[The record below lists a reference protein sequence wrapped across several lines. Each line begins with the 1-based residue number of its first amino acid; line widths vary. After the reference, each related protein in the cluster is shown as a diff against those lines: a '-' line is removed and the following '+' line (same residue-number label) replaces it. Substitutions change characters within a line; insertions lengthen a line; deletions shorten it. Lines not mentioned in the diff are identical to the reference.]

1 MKKRLM
7 TFGTAA
13 LPGLPAMAFLA
24 AAFLGALSLGA
35 SSEAR
40 AANPTPINKFSDWV
54 ASTYDDN
61 GKTLCFATTE
71 PKRVTGKYQ
80 GRGKPYIAVT
90 HAPAANVR
98 DQISYVAGYDFKPDS
113 DVKVTI
119 GKETFMLGVLQKGRA
134 WAKDSDTDKAL
145 VLAMRKG
152 NSLTVKGTSTHGND
166 ITDTYSLIGFS
177 KAYQAI
183 GAACKI
189 Q

>member
-1 MKKRLM
+1 MMKRLLA
-7 TFGTAA
+7 FGTAA
-13 LPGLPAMAFLA
+13 LPVFPALAFLA
-24 AAFLGALSLGA
+24 LLSLA
-35 SSEAR
+35 TSFEAR

-71 PKRVTGKYQ
+71 PKRVSGKYQ

-98 DQISYVAGYDFKPDS
+98 DQVSYVAGYDFKPDS

-119 GKETFMLGVLQKGRA
+119 GKETFMLSVLQKGRA

-152 NSLTVKGTSTHGND
+152 NSLTIKGSPAHGND
-166 ITDTYSLIGFS
+166 ITDVYSLIGFS

-183 GAACKI
+183 GTACKV

>member
-13 LPGLPAMAFLA
+13 LPGFATAVFLV
-24 AAFLGALSLGA
+24 ALMLTA
-35 SSEAR
+35 SFEAR

-152 NSLTVKGTSTHGND
+152 SSLTIKGTTAHGND
-166 ITDTYSLIGFS
+166 ITDIYSLIGFS

-183 GAACKI
+183 SAACKI

>member
-1 MKKRLM
+1 MKKRLLA
-7 TFGTAA
+7 FG
-13 LPGLPAMAFLA
+13 A
-24 AAFLGALSLGA
+24 AAFLAVATLAGAF
-35 SSEAR
+35 EAR
-40 AANPTPINKFSDWV
+40 AANPVPINKFGDWV
-54 ASTYDDN
+54 ASTYDDS

-71 PKRVTGKYQ
+71 PRRVAGKYA

-98 DQISYVAGYDFKPDS
+98 DQVSYVAGYDFKPDS
-113 DVKVTI
+113 DVKVTV

-152 NSLTVKGTSTHGND
+152 NSLTIKGTSAHGTD
-166 ITDTYSLIGFS
+166 ITDVYSLMGFS

-183 GAACKI
+183 GVACKI

>member
-1 MKKRLM
+1 MTFEVKVMMKRLM
-7 TFGTAA
+7 AFGAA
-13 LPGLPAMAFLA
+13 ASLA
-24 AAFLGALSLGA
+24 AVVLAAGF
-35 SSEAR
+35 EAQ
-40 AANPTPINKFSDWV
+40 AANPVPINKFGEWV
-54 ASTYDDN
+54 ASTYDDS

-71 PKRVTGKYQ
+71 PKRVVGKYA

-98 DQISYVAGYDFKPDS
+98 DQVSYVAGYDFKPDS

-119 GKETFMLGVLQKGRA
+119 GKETFMLSVLQKGRA

-152 NSLTVKGTSTHGND
+152 NSLTIKGSPAHGND
-166 ITDTYSLIGFS
+166 ITDVYSLIGFS

-183 GAACKI
+183 GTACKV

>member
-1 MKKRLM
+1 MKKWLLA
-7 TFGTAA
+7 FG
-13 LPGLPAMAFLA
+13 A
-24 AAFLGALSLGA
+24 AAMPVFLVAVFLVA
-35 SSEAR
+35 SFEAR

-54 ASTYDDN
+54 ASTYNDS
-61 GKTLCFATTE
+61 GKTLCYATTE
-71 PKRVTGKYQ
+71 PKKVVGKFQ

-98 DQISYVAGYDFKPDS
+98 DQISYVAGYEFKPDS

-119 GKETFMLGVLQKGRA
+119 GKQTFILGVLQKGRA
-134 WAKDSDTDKAL
+134 WAKDADTDKAL

-152 NSLTVKGTSTHGND
+152 NSLTIKGTSAKGTD
-166 ITDTYSLIGFS
+166 ITDVYSLLGFT